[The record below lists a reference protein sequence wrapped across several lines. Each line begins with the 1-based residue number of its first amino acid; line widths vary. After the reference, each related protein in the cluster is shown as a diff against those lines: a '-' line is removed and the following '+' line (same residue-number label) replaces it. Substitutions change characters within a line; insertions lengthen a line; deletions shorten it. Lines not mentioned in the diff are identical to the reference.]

1 MNYEQ
6 LKNSILQEAIEGLLV
21 PQDPNDEPAAVL
33 LDRIADEK
41 KRLIKEKKIKRDKNE
56 SRIYRTD
63 DGHWMERFSDKNR
76 PEVCIDDEIPFD
88 IPESWEWSRLG
99 YIFEHNTGKALN
111 GGKGPGIPLT
121 YITTSN
127 LYWNRFELDNIK
139 TMNFKDSEVE
149 KCTIKKGDLLVCEG
163 GDFGRAAIWNYDY
176 DMRIQNH
183 IHRLRSYVKVE
194 TKYFYYLFLLYKGIG
209 LIAGKGIGIQGLS
222 SGALHNILFPIP
234 TLSEQHRIV
243 AKLEEV
249 LPKVEEYG
257 KAQDRLDTLNSV
269 LPEKLKAS
277 ILQEA
282 IEGRLVPQSPDDE
295 PASKLLDRIAEEKA
309 KLVKE
314 KKIKVDKNASRIY
327 RTDDGHWMEHF
338 ADKHRTDV
346 CIDDEIP
353 FDIPESWEWQRFENV
368 CIHNPSVEGK
378 DEDDAAF
385 MPMALIDEGVNGT
398 YSYQIKK
405 WKQIKNGF
413 RRFQDGDF
421 AFAKITPCFQNGK
434 SILPHNLPNGIG
446 AGTTE
451 LYVVRTYNNTILTK
465 YIFYFVKSP
474 YFMLQAKYKG
484 TAGQQRVLTDYV
496 LNKLFP
502 VPPLQEQHRIVE
514 KLESILPK
522 INNITH

>member
-41 KRLIKEKKIKRDKNE
+41 KRLIKEKKIKRDRNE
-56 SRIYRTD
+56 SRIYRTN

-76 PEVCIDDEIPFD
+76 PEVCIDNEIPFD

-314 KKIKVDKNASRIY
+314 KKIKVDKKASRIY

-353 FDIPESWEWQRFENV
+353 FNISEKWEWTRFGNV
-368 CIHNPSVEGK
+368 FDITMGQSPSGE
-378 DEDDAAF
+378 
-385 MPMALIDEGVNGT
+385 
-398 YSYQIKK
+398 S
-405 WKQIKNGF
+405 
-413 RRFQDGDF
+413 
-421 AFAKITPCFQNGK
+421 
-434 SILPHNLPNGIG
+434 
-446 AGTTE
+446 
-451 LYVVRTYNNTILTK
+451 
-465 YIFYFVKSP
+465 
-474 YFMLQAKYKG
+474 
-484 TAGQQRVLTDYV
+484 
-496 LNKLFP
+496 LNKSKDGIEFHQGKILFTNEYLDVSNTYTNKPTKIAEENSLLLCVRAP
-502 VPPLQEQHRIVE
+502 VGIVNITKRNICIGRGLCSIKPLGNMPLLFFFYVIQTLKSDFEDRATGSTFKAISREIIYNELIPIPPIEEQKRIVE
-514 KLESILPK
+514 KIEAILPK
-522 INNITH
+522 LETLI